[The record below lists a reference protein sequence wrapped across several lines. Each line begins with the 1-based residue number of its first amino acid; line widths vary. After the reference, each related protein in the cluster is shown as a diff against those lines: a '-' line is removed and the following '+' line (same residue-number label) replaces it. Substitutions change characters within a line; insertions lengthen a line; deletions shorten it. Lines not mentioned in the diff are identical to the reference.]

1 MELQNFIENRPIIF
15 TLILAALQWLALEFI
30 CKKYPQGS
38 KVEFKLK
45 WAAISSLAFVIC
57 LKVLY
62 GDRLEGDLGI
72 NVLAGLISI
81 GFLSSL
87 KTKTYKELVKTL
99 VRTFLAFMEAIP
111 EPLSEFITRLIII
124 LGSLLIMAVID
135 TTLSYFFSGTLLPWA
150 IGLAYVA
157 TFTVFLLAMEKLYK

>member
-1 MELQNFIENRPIIF
+1 MELQDFIENRPIIF
-15 TLILAALQWLALEFI
+15 TLILAALQWLVLEFI

-38 KVEFKLK
+38 KIEFKLK
-45 WAAISSLAFVIC
+45 WAVISSLAFVIC

-62 GDRLEGDLGI
+62 GDRLEGDLCI

-99 VRTFLAFMEAIP
+99 VRTFLAFMGSIP
-111 EPLSEFITRLIII
+111 EPLFQFIKFVYARFIVI
-124 LGSLLIMAVID
+124 SVMAVIA
-135 TTLSYFFSGTLLPWA
+135 TTLSYFMSGTLLPWA

-157 TFTVFLLAMEKLYK
+157 TVILSVLVMEKLYK